1 MDDGCPNF
9 IKKFSKNMKKILK
22 GKNYSDEDVTE
33 EIISMVKEGHEQGVL
48 LDSEA
53 EMIHNIFEFGENE
66 AKDIMTHRKNMIA
79 IDGELSFTDA
89 VDFMIENSKSRY
101 PVYLDD
107 VDHIIGV
114 LHIKDALAFFKRN
127 EVFRTAIKDIPE
139 LIREVDFVPETMNS
153 HELFKMMQSAK
164 NHMIMVIDEYG
175 QTSGLVAMEDILEEI
190 VGNIEDE
197 YDEEVSMITQ
207 ESEESY
213 VMDGLTDFNEVVEIL
228 QLPLEENAFDTLNGL
243 LISLI
248 GRIPSEEEM
257 PKISAYGYTFDIRKV
272 EGNIIQEVY
281 VRKTTQESN

>member
-9 IKKFSKNMKKILK
+9 IKKFQKYEKILK

-139 LIREVDFVPETMNS
+139 LIREVDFVPETMNI

>member
-101 PVYLDD
+101 PVRP
-107 VDHIIGV
+107 IISTLEARLVSCTSCTLSSGKPTV
-114 LHIKDALAFFKRN
+114 LHASRS
-127 EVFRTAIKDIPE
+127 
-139 LIREVDFVPETMNS
+139 NS
-153 HELFKMMQSAK
+153 
-164 NHMIMVIDEYG
+164 VI
-175 QTSGLVAMEDILEEI
+175 AILEW
-190 VGNIEDE
+190 NA
-197 YDEEVSMITQ
+197 SFPPRRITA
-207 ESEESY
+207 
-213 VMDGLTDFNEVVEIL
+213 
-228 QLPLEENAFDTLNGL
+228 LPA
-243 LISLI
+243 IRHSAAASLVTF
-248 GRIPSEEEM
+248 GRAS
-257 PKISAYGYTFDIRKV
+257 
-272 EGNIIQEVY
+272 
-281 VRKTTQESN
+281 